1 MQFALICHDR
11 PGALAER
18 LAVRNLHLSGVVDL
32 KREGRI
38 IEGGAIL
45 DAEGNMTGS
54 VVLCDFPDR
63 AALDAYLKSEVY
75 VRNKV
80 WETVEVLSVRLVQW
94 EAIEC

>member
-45 DAEGNMTGS
+45 DAEGNMAGS

-63 AALDAYLKSEVY
+63 AALDAYLESEVY